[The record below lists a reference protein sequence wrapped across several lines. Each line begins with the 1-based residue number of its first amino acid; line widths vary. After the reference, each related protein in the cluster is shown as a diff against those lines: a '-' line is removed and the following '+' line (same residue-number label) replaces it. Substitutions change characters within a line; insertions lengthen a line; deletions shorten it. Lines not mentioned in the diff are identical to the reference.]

1 MTATAAGV
9 GLRRARQR
17 RIAALLEEL
26 EERRRLLYRL
36 KAGGA
41 RRAGLRDLKQ
51 ELESTQQRLLETV
64 SRG

>member
-1 MTATAAGV
+1 MTATAAGAV
-9 GLRRARQR
+9 PRRARQR
-17 RIAALLEEL
+17 RIAALLDEL
-26 EERRRLLYRL
+26 EERRRRLYRL

-51 ELESTQQRLLETV
+51 ELESTQQLLLETV

>member
-1 MTATAAGV
+1 MTATAAGTD
-9 GLRRARQR
+9 LRRARQR

-26 EERRRLLYRL
+26 EERRRRLYRL

-41 RRAGLRDLKQ
+41 RRAGLRDLKR
-51 ELESTQQRLLETV
+51 ELESTQRRLLETV